1 MLARI
6 NNQILV
12 YQKITY
18 SSKINTHETTH
29 FGRSHFYWH
38 EIHSN
43 CLESQAAPKSALSAE
58 SRATQSAHLTTYLE
72 QK

>member
-43 CLESQAAPKSALSAE
+43 RWESQVVPSPLSLQKAEPPSAPI
-58 SRATQSAHLTTYLE
+58 
-72 QK
+72 